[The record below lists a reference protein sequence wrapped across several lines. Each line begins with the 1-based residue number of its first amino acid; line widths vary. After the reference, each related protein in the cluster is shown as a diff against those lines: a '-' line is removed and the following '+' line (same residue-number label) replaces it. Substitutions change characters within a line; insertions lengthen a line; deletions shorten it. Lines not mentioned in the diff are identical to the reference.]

1 MQTWIT
7 DHTLFVVF
15 AGVCFVAFGL
25 QYAWLRKVPPARM
38 PWLAWLFALLLL
50 GLGWRLTEQA
60 GQRERDRIQNLT
72 QDFARLYGSEL
83 EKRGHWKLPDDV
95 AANDP
100 LYLSLIE
107 TEINWEKLNPD
118 VSDIYTLR
126 KLPDGKNIF
135 IVDSETDYNRN
146 GRYDEEREQRTPVGE
161 VYSVADA
168 GLERAFRGE
177 ANFDFA
183 PVTDRWGTWV
193 SAFVPLHDPSGRV
206 EGVMGVDFDAHEFV
220 ATINNAKLRILSL
233 LALLQLVVLGA
244 STLNSVLRAQIIERK
259 KNEESL
265 RFLGSAVEQARESII
280 ITDAELDLPG
290 PRIIFVNPAFTQMTG
305 YTAAEVIGKTPRI
318 LQGPRTDRTVLAR
331 LRQNLESGE
340 AFEGQTFNYRKDGR
354 EYFSESQIAPLR
366 NAAGKTT
373 HYVAI
378 QRDITERKRAENA
391 LRESNEKFHQLADNI
406 TDTFWIR
413 SPDLREL
420 HYVSPAFARIWGRP
434 VESLQANPQQWADF
448 ILPEDRER
456 VLKSFAELKEDVR
469 SLDIEYRIV
478 RPDGEIRW
486 VHVRGFQIRDATD
499 QLVRLAGIVTD
510 ITERKRAEGQVLQSQ
525 ERYRSLVENA
535 RDAIFTIAPD
545 GTFTSLNPAAETIAG
560 ISSAE
565 WIGKPFAPMVHPDDL
580 PLAAEMFHWAL
591 MGKQVPVHELRGNP
605 SLPRP
610 TTMEMTLATQ
620 KDENGKITGVM
631 GIGRDITERKL
642 MEDRLFQSQKMETV
656 GKLAGG
662 IAHEFN
668 SILTAIIGQ
677 SELLLQDLPPGDSK
691 CKNAVEISKAAGRA
705 ATLTRQL
712 LAYGRKQ
719 FLKPEILNLNRIILN
734 MEGVYHHL
742 LGSAV
747 DMQIVPATGLHPVK
761 ADAGQIEQ
769 VIMNLIINAIDAMPN
784 GGKLT
789 LETANVQ
796 LDGAYLSQFP
806 DVELKA
812 GDYVML
818 AVSDTGAGMSP
829 EVKARAFEPFYSTK
843 DVGQGTGLGLSTCY
857 GIIKQSG
864 GHISLYSEPGR
875 GTTFKIYLPQ
885 AESPVEIP
893 PRRIESTQ
901 LPRGTETI
909 LLVEDDPALRE
920 MAATLLRRLG
930 YNVFEVANGL
940 EALQLTRQPNLGR
953 IDLLFTDVVMPHM
966 GGKELAGQIKILYPH
981 TRILFTSAYTENA
994 IVHQGVLE
1002 HGVALLQKP
1011 FTPSALAHRVRG
1023 ILDAGKT

>member
-60 GQRERDRIQNLT
+60 GRRERDRIQNLT

-305 YTAAEVIGKTPRI
+305 YPAAEVIGKTPRI

-373 HYVAI
+373 HFVAI
-378 QRDITERKRAENA
+378 QRDITERQRAAEV
-391 LRESNEKFHQLADNI
+391 LRESERRFSDM
-406 TDTFWIR
+406 
-413 SPDLREL
+413 LRNLEL
-420 HYVSPAFARIWGRP
+420 VSVMLDQEARITYCNDYLLQLTGWRREEVAGRDWFETFLP
-434 VESLQANPQQWADF
+434 PEIVDGVRNVFSALLANDPAAWHHENQIVTRSGARRLIRWNNSL
-448 ILPEDRER
+448 L
-456 VLKSFAELKEDVR
+456 R
-469 SLDIEYRIV
+469 SAS
-478 RPDGEIRW
+478 GEIIG
-486 VHVRGFQIRDATD
+486 VASIGE
-499 QLVRLAGIVTD
+499 D
-510 ITERKRAEGQVLQSQ
+510 ITEHKQAENLVRQSQ

-545 GTFTSLNPAAETIAG
+545 GTFTSLNPAAGTIGG
-560 ISSAE
+560 ISRAD
-565 WIGKPFAPMVHPDDL
+565 WIGQPFVPMVHPEDV
-580 PLAAEMFHWAL
+580 PLATEMFRRVL
-591 MGKQVPVHELRGNP
+591 MGEHVPTHELRGHP
-605 SLPRP
+605 SLSRP
-610 TTMEMTLATQ
+610 ATMEMTLAAQ
-620 KDENGKITGVM
+620 RDGDEKIIGVM

-885 AESPVEIP
+885 AESQVEIP

-966 GGKELAGQIKILYPH
+966 GGKELAGQIKVLYPH

>member
-60 GQRERDRIQNLT
+60 GRRERDRIQNLT

-305 YTAAEVIGKTPRI
+305 YPAAEVIGKTPRI
-318 LQGPRTDRTVLAR
+318 LQGPRTDKTVLAR
-331 LRQNLESGE
+331 LRQNLVSGE

-373 HYVAI
+373 HFVAI
-378 QRDITERKRAENA
+378 QRDITERQRAAEV
-391 LRESNEKFHQLADNI
+391 LRESERRFSDM
-406 TDTFWIR
+406 
-413 SPDLREL
+413 LRNLEL
-420 HYVSPAFARIWGRP
+420 VSVMLDQEARITYCNDYLLQLTGWRREEVAGRDWFETFLP
-434 VESLQANPQQWADF
+434 PEIVDGVRNVFSALLANDPAAWHHENQIVTRSGARRLIRWNNSL
-448 ILPEDRER
+448 L
-456 VLKSFAELKEDVR
+456 R
-469 SLDIEYRIV
+469 SAS
-478 RPDGEIRW
+478 GEIIG
-486 VHVRGFQIRDATD
+486 VASIGE
-499 QLVRLAGIVTD
+499 D
-510 ITERKRAEGQVLQSQ
+510 ITEHKQAENLVRQSQ

-545 GTFTSLNPAAETIAG
+545 GTFTSLNPAAGTIGG
-560 ISSAE
+560 ISRAD
-565 WIGKPFAPMVHPDDL
+565 WIGQPFVPMVHPEDV
-580 PLAAEMFHWAL
+580 PLATEMFRRVL
-591 MGKQVPVHELRGNP
+591 MGEHVPTHELRGHP
-605 SLPRP
+605 SLSRP
-610 TTMEMTLATQ
+610 ATMEMTLAAQ
-620 KDENGKITGVM
+620 RDGDEKIIGVM

-885 AESPVEIP
+885 AESQVEIP

-966 GGKELAGQIKILYPH
+966 GGKELAGQIKVLYPH